1 MVITQTRIFECN
13 VAGLGTVRLLDPP
26 HLSIAHSITALSFLT
41 STTPLKKLPNK
52 AGQTVKSITSEQNSD
67 ATHDEGPN
75 KTQKGTATWTPQIS
89 HQPHVDTRY
98 TTPADTP
105 PPYLPPGLSGCP
117 CQAARERARVR
128 CTQRWSSA

>member
-1 MVITQTRIFECN
+1 
-13 VAGLGTVRLLDPP
+13 LGTVRLLDPP

-75 KTQKGTATWTPQIS
+75 KTQKGSATWTPQIS
-89 HQPHVDTRY
+89 HQPHVATRY
-98 TTPADTP
+98 TTSAETP
-105 PPYLPPGLSGCP
+105 LTSLPPEFSGCP
-117 CQAARERARVR
+117 YHSSPALALVPWNQVWAA
-128 CTQRWSSA
+128 QHIYP